1 MTKTIIG
8 VLTSTLKSPPS
19 LPSLPSLISNE
30 PKVLPVPLRSGS
42 AGCGDDVA
50 SPRGAEGLR
59 SPRHRG

>member
-1 MTKTIIG
+1 MTETIIG

-19 LPSLPSLISNE
+19 LPFLISIE
-30 PKVLPVPLRSGS
+30 PKVLPAPLRPGS

-50 SPRGAEGLR
+50 SPRRAEGLR